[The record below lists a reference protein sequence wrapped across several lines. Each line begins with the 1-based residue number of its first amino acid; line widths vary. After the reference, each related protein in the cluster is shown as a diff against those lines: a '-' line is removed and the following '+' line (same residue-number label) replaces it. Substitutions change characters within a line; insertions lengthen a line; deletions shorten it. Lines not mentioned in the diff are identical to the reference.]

1 MICLAYSPR
10 AGRLIRARCR
20 RVVAVVCLSVAV
32 HAPVFAQNPLLKA
45 LTGSGAPTNG
55 PVETNSIATTA
66 EQLEKVRTELSQ
78 TDAGDRSLR
87 RTSLLRLTQ
96 LHEQEIS
103 YTAELESFKAQ
114 RAEVAKEAAS
124 WTGFSEPPPYS
135 VALTDTLRE
144 MIQVERA
151 EVATGESA
159 LSILQSLIEDNRT
172 ALKESEEKI
181 RRLNDE
187 LESGKQNQDA
197 RTRERDGERLH
208 SRVALAM
215 VKVLELERQIR
226 AERIAGARLRLD
238 LAKKKLIVA
247 NASEVF
253 TEDDLQ
259 KVRSGFQTEM
269 DQVQRE
275 LGELQ
280 SRRGAAATA
289 LSESANRVQQA
300 PAQTTNQLAIFEL
313 RETADTR
320 RAQLETIDTAINVL
334 RFMLQADTIAA
345 AIWEARFDAY
355 RTRNLATLHTA
366 EKQLHEF
373 RARVA
378 LWKTYYSDQLETV
391 ASRIALHQERLAKVD
406 ASSALA
412 AILRE
417 RLDSL
422 RERDQFL
429 LRAVR
434 HVERGDRLLERFE
447 DQLRQANDNL
457 PFFARLGNA
466 ITSTRSLVG
475 HIWNFELLTAQDTIV
490 VDGQSITGKRSVTL
504 GKIISVILILVFGYW
519 LTSFIS
525 QFTQPIAV
533 KRFKIDLNQA
543 MLIQRWVRVALL
555 AALTLF
561 SLAWVKIPLTV
572 FAFAGGALAIALGF
586 GMQTLLKNFVCGI
599 IILFERPFR
608 VGDVLDVAG
617 QKGTVTGIG
626 TRSSV
631 LHLWDGTETL
641 IPNSTLLENS
651 VTNWTY
657 SNRKVRFTISV
668 GVAYG
673 SDIRRVVQLLTEVVE
688 RHGVVEKSPQPQILL
703 VDFAASALTFE
714 IRFWV
719 DVLKSNSAQV
729 SSDLRQMI
737 AGTLAENGISIAF
750 PQQDIHFA
758 SKIPLQVQVL
768 ARSPESLTENGEPQ
782 TAPGSPEQTKREPAK
797 ALP

>member
-1 MICLAYSPR
+1 MICLVYSPR
-10 AGRLIRARCR
+10 AGRLIRACCKRA
-20 RVVAVVCLSVAV
+20 VGVVCLSIAV
-32 HAPVFAQNPLLKA
+32 DAPIFGQNPLVKA
-45 LTGSGAPTNG
+45 LAGTGGPTDAPA
-55 PVETNSIATTA
+55 ETNSIATPA
-66 EQLEKVRTELSQ
+66 EQLEKVRAELSETAA
-78 TDAGDRSLR
+78 TDPSLR
-87 RTSLLRLTQ
+87 RTSLLRLAQ

-124 WTGFSEPPPYS
+124 WNGFSAAPPYS

-144 MIQVERA
+144 TIQVERA
-151 EVATGESA
+151 EIATGESA
-159 LSILQSLIEDNRT
+159 LKILQSLIEDNRA
-172 ALKESEEKI
+172 ALKQSEEKI

-187 LESGKQNQDA
+187 LESSKQNHEA
-197 RTRERDGERLH
+197 HIRERDAERLH

-226 AERIAGARLRLD
+226 NERIAGALVRLD

-247 NASEVF
+247 NASEAF

-259 KVRSGFQTEM
+259 KVRSAFQAQM
-269 DQVQRE
+269 DDVQRE

-280 SRRGAAATA
+280 SRRGAAVAA
-289 LSESANRVQQA
+289 LGESANRLQQT
-300 PAQTTNQLAIFEL
+300 PAQTTNQFAMFEL
-313 RETADTR
+313 RESAETR
-320 RAQLETIDTAINVL
+320 RAQLETIDTAVNVL

-345 AIWEARFDAY
+345 AIWESRFDAY
-355 RTRNLATLHTA
+355 RSRNLSTLHTA
-366 EKQLHEF
+366 ENQLHEF

-378 LWKTYYSDQLETV
+378 LWKTYYSDQLQTV
-391 ASRIALHQERLAKVD
+391 ASRIALHQERLAKAD
-406 ASSALA
+406 ASTALA
-412 AILRE
+412 ATLRE

-422 RERDQFL
+422 SERDRFL

-466 ITSTRSLVG
+466 VTSTRSLFG
-475 HIWNFELLTAQDTIV
+475 RIWNFELLTAQDTIV
-490 VDGQSITGKRSVTL
+490 VDGQSITGKRSVTF

-519 LTSFIS
+519 VTSFVS
-525 QFTQPIAV
+525 QFTEPIAV

-555 AALTLF
+555 TALALF

-617 QKGTVTGIG
+617 QKGIVTGIG

-631 LHLWDGTETL
+631 LQLWDGTETL
-641 IPNSTLLENS
+641 IPNSALLENS

-657 SNRKVRFTISV
+657 TNCKVRFTISV

-673 SDIRRVVQLLTEVVE
+673 SDIRRVVQILTEVVE

-703 VDFAASALTFE
+703 VDFAASALNFE

-719 DVLKSNSAQV
+719 DVVKGNSAQI

-737 AGTLAENGISIAF
+737 ASALAESGISIAF
-750 PQQDIHFA
+750 PQQDIHFDP
-758 SKIPLQVQVL
+758 KTPLQVHVVT
-768 ARSPESLTENGEPQ
+768 RPTESTTENGERH
-782 TAPGSPEQTKREPAK
+782 AAAEQPRREMAK
-797 ALP
+797 AMP

>member
-1 MICLAYSPR
+1 MICLPYSPQ

-20 RVVAVVCLSVAV
+20 RVVAVVCLSIAV
-32 HAPVFAQNPLLKA
+32 HAPVFAQNPLVKA
-45 LTGSGAPTNG
+45 LTGTGAPTNA

-78 TDAGDRSLR
+78 TDAADPSLR
-87 RTSLLRLTQ
+87 RTSLLRLAQ

-114 RAEVAKEAAS
+114 RAEVARETAA
-124 WTGFSEPPPYS
+124 WKGFSEPPPYS
-135 VALTDTLRE
+135 VALMDTLRE
-144 MIQVERA
+144 TIQVERA
-151 EVATGESA
+151 EIATGESA
-159 LSILQSLIEDNRT
+159 LTILQRLIEDNRA

-187 LESGKQNQDA
+187 LESSKQNQDA
-197 RTRERDGERLH
+197 RTRERDVERLH

-226 AERIAGARLRLD
+226 NERIAGARLRLD

-259 KVRSGFQTEM
+259 KVRSGFQAEM
-269 DQVQRE
+269 EQVQRE
-275 LGELQ
+275 LTDLQ
-280 SRRGAAATA
+280 SRRVTAATA
-289 LSESANRVQQA
+289 LGEAANQLQQA
-300 PAQTTNQLAIFEL
+300 PAQATNKNAIFEL
-313 RETADTR
+313 RESAETR
-320 RAQLETIDTAINVL
+320 RAQLETIDTAVNVL
-334 RFMLQADTIAA
+334 RFMLQADTIGA

-355 RTRNLATLHTA
+355 RSRNLATLHTA
-366 EKQLHEF
+366 EKQLQEF

-391 ASRIALHQERLAKVD
+391 ASRAALHQERLAKVD

-412 AILRE
+412 GILRE

-466 ITSTRSLVG
+466 VTSTRSLIG

-504 GKIISVILILVFGYW
+504 GKIVSVILILVFGYW
-519 LTSFIS
+519 LTSVVS
-525 QFTQPIAV
+525 RLTQPIAV

-555 AALTLF
+555 AALALF

-586 GMQTLLKNFVCGI
+586 GMQTMLKNFVCGI

-617 QKGTVTGIG
+617 QKGVVTGIG

-631 LHLWDGTETL
+631 LQLWDGTETL
-641 IPNSTLLENS
+641 IPNSALLENS

-657 SNRKVRFTISV
+657 TNRKVRFTISV

-673 SDIRRVVQLLTEVVE
+673 SDIRRVVQILTEVVE

-703 VDFAASALTFE
+703 ADFGPSALNFE

-719 DVLKSNSAQV
+719 DVVKGNSAQIA
-729 SSDLRQMI
+729 SDLRQMI
-737 AGTLAENGISIAF
+737 AGALAENGISIAF
-750 PQQDIHFA
+750 PQQDVHFDP
-758 SKIPLQVQVL
+758 KTPLQVHVV
-768 ARSPESLTENGEPQ
+768 ARPSESGTENGELHH
-782 TAPGSPEQTKREPAK
+782 APDQSKRETARAMP
-797 ALP
+797 